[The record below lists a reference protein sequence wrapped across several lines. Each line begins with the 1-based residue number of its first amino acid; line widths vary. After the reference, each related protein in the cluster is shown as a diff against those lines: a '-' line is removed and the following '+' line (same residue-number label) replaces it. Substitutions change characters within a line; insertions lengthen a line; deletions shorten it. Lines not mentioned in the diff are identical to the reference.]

1 MENFTPQKKKVE
13 HFRSPC
19 IQIGMVV
26 KIVCVVEIVI
36 CAIGLVV
43 SAIAILT
50 S

>member
-1 MENFTPQKKKVE
+1 METVTPQKKLERKSK
-13 HFRSPC
+13 RC

-26 KIVCVVEIVI
+26 KIVCVVEILI

>member
-1 MENFTPQKKKVE
+1 MHSNGCEY
-13 HFRSPC
+13 
-19 IQIGMVV
+19 GVV
-26 KIVCVVEIVI
+26 MIIKMVCVVEILI